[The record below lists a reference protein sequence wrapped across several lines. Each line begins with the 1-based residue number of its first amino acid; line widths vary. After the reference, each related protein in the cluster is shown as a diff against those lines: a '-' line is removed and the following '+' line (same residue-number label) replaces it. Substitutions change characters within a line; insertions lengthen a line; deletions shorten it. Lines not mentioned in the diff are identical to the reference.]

1 MNTAISTKNRP
12 SKALFSYR
20 DVYAAQIHQSG
31 RLLTSASVFSGVR
44 GLDIGAR
51 KAGFTAVFQ
60 SDFWTE
66 GGRAFHLNIPV
77 QGDTTHPEHLHSE
90 GVYVCGPEKGNICN
104 LTYPL
109 MQEYLN
115 SYLGLSIP
123 VGGLDIF
130 HGGPPCQGFSKS
142 NNKRGPGIEKNYLI
156 FQMLRIV
163 SEAKPRV
170 VLIEQVPDIL
180 SPKFRQ
186 IWDRVK
192 ATLAA
197 MPDYTWDARVMNAKD
212 YGARQSRKRAIIML
226 VRRDVG
232 SSSFPA
238 PSAPDLSKVS
248 VNSLL
253 PHVFHFS
260 PGQFADTIKCARK
273 HVFCTMTATGSE
285 LFYGIDGKRRAP
297 QMWERLVLT
306 ELEGLKLDGISFT
319 NQKKLVGNMV
329 QVSFAEALFRH
340 VRTHILRA

>member
-1 MNTAISTKNRP
+1 MKTAIDTKTRP
-12 SKALFSYR
+12 SKTLFSYQ
-20 DVYAAQIHQSG
+20 DVYAAPIHPTG

-51 KAGFTAVFQ
+51 KAGFTSVFQ

-77 QGDTTHPEHLHSE
+77 PGDVAHPAHLHSE
-90 GVYVCGPEKGNICN
+90 GVYVCGPVKGNICN
-104 LTYPL
+104 LSYPV
-109 MQEYLN
+109 MQGYLKD
-115 SYLGLSIP
+115 YLGLDIP
-123 VGGLDIF
+123 VGGLEVF
-130 HGGPPCQGFSKS
+130 HGGPPCQGFSKA
-142 NNKRGPGIEKNYLI
+142 NNKRGLDIEKNYLI

-163 SEAKPRV
+163 GEARPKV

-180 SPKFRQ
+180 SPKFRK

-197 MPDYTWDARVMNAKD
+197 MPDYSWDARVMNAKD

-232 SSSFPA
+232 TPSFPTPTA
-238 PSAPDLSKVS
+238 PVLANVS

-253 PHVFHFS
+253 PHVRHFS
-260 PGQFADTIKCARK
+260 PGQFADTIRCAKRNL
-273 HVFCTMTATGSE
+273 FCTMTATGSE

-319 NQKKLVGNMV
+319 SRKKLVGNMV

-340 VRTHILRA
+340 VRTHILKA